1 MPFAMLLIGALLIVA
16 GIRNQ
21 LSPLGALLAKDFSG
35 KGNFLY
41 WIAGIGA
48 VGAIGEYA
56 PMKNASRLFLV
67 LIILSMVIADKGF
80 FAQLQSALADITT
93 PAPASE
99 ASVGAAT
106 PDAGTLAGSNTSVTN
121 SLAGGGEIAAGA
133 ATGNPL
139 LVAKGL
145 MATFGI
151 SL

>member
-35 KGNFLY
+35 QGNFLY
-41 WIAGIGA
+41 WVAGIGA
-48 VGAIGEYA
+48 VGAIGDYA
-56 PMKNASRLFLV
+56 PFKNASRLFLV
-67 LIILSMVIADKGF
+67 LIVLSMVVADKGF
-80 FAQLQSALADITT
+80 FAQLQSALADIAT

-99 ASVGAAT
+99 ASVGVAT
-106 PDAGTLAGSNTSVTN
+106 SDVGGASTSVTS
-121 SLAGGGEIAAGA
+121 SLVGGGEIAAGA
-133 ATGNPL
+133 ATGDPL